1 MCAIHFPLRVV
12 LCIWEQIKV
21 MCHPRCISNTALVDV
36 YKCLVKM
43 SKMSKNTYENTMKC
57 RCIFFCLGSLFSS
70 LYSCQLVRT
79 PLISPATL
87 TFPEIIM
94 GFWHDV
100 SINVPRVIV
109 FLGRHV
115 FYVRGA
121 ALVADGVRILLLNC
135 QRKEGRSKAS
145 LCASSSC
152 LSICTVTEQ
161 LSSGFFYS
169 AFVLYLVFSIPLA
182 NESEKQTWSQLH
194 MNWSHSQKEIPFSES
209 LKKYIF

>member
-57 RCIFFCLGSLFSS
+57 RCIFCLGSLFSS

-79 PLISPATL
+79 PLISPASL

-109 FLGRHV
+109 FWEACFLCKRRGFSCWWCEDITFKLSAEGRKKQGKFVCV
-115 FYVRGA
+115 FFLLEHLHSHRAV
-121 ALVADGVRILLLNC
+121 VFWVLLL
-135 QRKEGRSKAS
+135 RSFS
-145 LCASSSC
+145 TL
-152 LSICTVTEQ
+152 
-161 LSSGFFYS
+161 FF
-169 AFVLYLVFSIPLA
+169 
-182 NESEKQTWSQLH
+182 
-194 MNWSHSQKEIPFSES
+194 PFH
-209 LKKYIF
+209 